1 MKITFLGTAAAEAMP
16 ATFCNCK
23 YCIEARRLGGKNI
36 RTRSQSIIDG
46 KLLIDLP
53 ADTYY
58 HFLLNGIEADKISDL
73 LITHSHGDHCY
84 PTELFLRTPP
94 FAHGMRAKTLN
105 VYCGKGAFDKIS
117 KEGDPKNVALRR
129 VSAFESFETENG
141 YKVTALPARHA
152 QGDDA
157 LFYIIEGEKTL
168 LYAHDTGYF
177 YDEVFDFIAQKGF
190 KFDLASFDC
199 TNVDITISDDGSHM
213 GIENIERVIA
223 RLEAIGAIDGGT
235 VKVINHFSHNANP
248 LYHVLEERVAD
259 KGWLV
264 SYDGMSVEF

>member
-36 RTRSQSIIDG
+36 RTRSQALIDDS
-46 KLLIDLP
+46 LLIDLP
-53 ADTYY
+53 ADTYF
-58 HFLLNGIEADKISDL
+58 HFIQNGIEGDKISHL

-84 PTELFLRTPP
+84 PTELFWRTPP
-94 FAHGMRAKTLN
+94 YAHNMREATLK
-105 VYCGKGAFDKIS
+105 VFCGRGAYDKILA
-117 KEGDPKNVALRR
+117 EGSPKNVEITK
-129 VSAFESFETENG
+129 VSAFESFKVGKYT
-141 YKVTALPARHA
+141 VTALPARHA

-157 LFYIIEGEKTL
+157 LFYIIEGEKTM

-177 YDEVFDFIAQKGF
+177 YDEVFDFIEKRGF
-190 KFDLASFDC
+190 KFDFATFDC
-199 TNVDITISDDGSHM
+199 TNVDIKISDEGGHM
-213 GIENIERVIA
+213 GIANIERVIS
-223 RLEAIGAIDGGT
+223 RLESIGAIDGDT
-235 VKVINHFSHNANP
+235 VKVINHFSHNAAP
-248 LYHVLEERVAD
+248 LHHLLEARVEG